1 VFGNYLTAI
10 SEDKEQLEER
20 KRSVDEF
27 LSFSESHQDINELL
41 EEIALLTDK
50 VANVNEKNAV
60 NLTTVHQAKGLDG
73 RPWLC
78 LEPKKGFSQPDML

>member
-1 VFGNYLTAI
+1 M
-10 SEDKEQLEER
+10 S
-20 KRSVDEF
+20 F

-73 RPWLC
+73 RP
-78 LEPKKGFSQPDML
+78 